1 MQRIPL
7 EHAAPGM
14 RLAKTVENESGQTL
28 LPQGTELTED
38 LIERMG
44 RMRVKRIAVEGH
56 PVNLPGQKPPD
67 PEKIRLD
74 IERAFIRLRDDP
86 TMMELKEMVMRS
98 RLTHAE
104 EVLAEM
110 RAGAGGAEEPGGE
123 TPDDAE

>member
-28 LPQGTELTED
+28 LPQGTDLTED
-38 LIERMG
+38 LIERLTQ
-44 RMRVKRIAVEGH
+44 MRVKRIAVEGH
-56 PVNLPGQKPPD
+56 PVNLPDQKPPD

-74 IERAFIRLRDDP
+74 TERAFIRLRDDP
-86 TMMELKEMVMRS
+86 VMVELKEMTLRA
-98 RLTHAE
+98 RLAHAE

-110 RAGAGGAEEPGGE
+110 SAGGESSQAQGGE
-123 TPDDAE
+123 APANGE

>member
-28 LPQGTELTED
+28 LPQGTELTEE
-38 LIERMG
+38 LIERLT
-44 RMRVKRIAVEGH
+44 RMRVTRIAVEGH
-56 PVNLPGQKPPD
+56 PVNLPNQKPPD

-86 TMMELKEMVMRS
+86 TMMELKEMVLRS

-110 RAGAGGAEEPGGE
+110 RAAEEREGEQGGGGAG
-123 TPDDAE
+123 